1 MALPVRT
8 CVHMAACLSVSFE
21 RETDRH
27 LERGCTCRTPFW
39 VQESSSVFSGAES
52 RGQCSKLPRFSLCSS
67 WVLWGKCGE
76 PGLILGTLVYSWSRL
91 GTR

>member
-21 RETDRH
+21 RETDGH
-27 LERGCTCRTPFW
+27 LVRGCTCRSPLW
-39 VQESSSVFSGAES
+39 VQEFSSVFSGAES
-52 RGQCSKLPRFSLCSS
+52 LGLCSKRPGFFLRSS